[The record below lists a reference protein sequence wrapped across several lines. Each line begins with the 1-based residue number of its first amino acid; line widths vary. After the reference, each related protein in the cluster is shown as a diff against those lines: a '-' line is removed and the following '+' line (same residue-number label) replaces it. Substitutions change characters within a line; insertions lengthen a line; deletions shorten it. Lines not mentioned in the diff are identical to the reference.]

1 MVRVLVA
8 LSLARSLA
16 QAAVEWDEAKC
27 VLINKKIAFLGDGIT
42 RNCFYVFNHFMESG
56 GEPYDLVDGAWADK
70 GEGSADYDEVALWTD
85 WKRFDFV
92 SERHQVHLK
101 KSFGALDASS
111 EFWFIQSAWSGP
123 EATGGDA
130 SLLDIAAAVAANDV
144 VVANSG
150 WWDLKREADR
160 SCGED
165 FSKDGCDDDYKA
177 ALGEL
182 ATQILSKVDVGLFQ
196 TSSCCGED
204 GDSWVASID
213 AMNEAMRTV
222 AQDRGIGVVETSDLY
237 TYATAEAFT
246 LSGVPNPATC
256 LAHVESQL
264 RLIDYEQGSGCFP
277 PPKKEKGK
285 KGSTTKKSS
294 KKSSKK
300 KKSSPKKQ
308 KPPSDVCKTGSACN
322 VCDACCQDYI
332 GDCDACVAAQ
342 CSKTVEKPKEDEGSA
357 KKKKKKSGTKKPGT
371 KKKKK
376 SSPKKQKP
384 PTTETPKEE
393 EDEPREKTDI
403 GLFGDSLTE
412 KMDEDVLADFFDDG
426 SEVRNF
432 GVGGRDTYNYP
443 KNDEF
448 AEGLNFKPYY
458 ATIMLGTNNAK
469 DYDEDEFKD
478 QYLDLLRD
486 IADAT
491 TKAIF
496 VMIPPPIIGGCCD
509 IDADIVN
516 EDLPGAVADVVD
528 DLEDAVDID
537 VVLVDTPSEWS
548 DRTGCKAPSRRSRRL
563 DRDVSV
569 SQSLAS
575 CDDFYHTDG
584 LHLSDDGDE
593 VLARII
599 FDAIR
604 VYERGRR

>member
-27 VLINKKIAFLGDGIT
+27 VLLNKRIAFLGDGIT

-56 GEPYDLVDGAWADK
+56 GEPYDLVDGAWTDK

-101 KSFGALDASS
+101 KTLGALDASS
-111 EFWFIQSAWSGP
+111 EFWFIQNAWSGP

-144 VVANSG
+144 VIANSG
-150 WWDLKREADR
+150 WWDLKREAAR
-160 SCGED
+160 YCGED

-182 ATQILSKVDVGLFQ
+182 ARQILSKVDVGLFQ

-213 AMNEAMRTV
+213 AMNEVMRAV

-246 LSGVPNPATC
+246 LSDVPNPATC

-264 RLIDYEQGSGCFP
+264 RLIDSEQGSGCFP
-277 PPKKEKGK
+277 PPKKKGK

-300 KKSSPKKQ
+300 KSSKKKSSNKKKKSPKKQ
-308 KPPSDVCKTGSACN
+308 KPPS
-322 VCDACCQDYI
+322 
-332 GDCDACVAAQ
+332 
-342 CSKTVEKPKEDEGSA
+342 VEKPKEDEVEEPPAEEPKEDEGSA
-357 KKKKKKSGTKKPGT
+357 KKEKKKSGTKKPVT
-371 KKKKK
+371 KKKKKK

-384 PTTETPKEE
+384 PTTEKPKEE
-393 EDEPREKTDI
+393 KDEPREKTDI

-412 KMDEDVLADFFDDG
+412 KMDEDELADLFDDG

-432 GVGGRDTYNYP
+432 GVGGRDTYSYP
-443 KNDEF
+443 KNDAFE
-448 AEGLNFKPYY
+448 EGLNFKPDY

-496 VMIPPPIIGGCCD
+496 VMIPLPIIGGCCD
-509 IDADIVN
+509 IDADVVN

-528 DLEDAVDID
+528 DLEGAVDID

-563 DRDVSV
+563 DRRDVAV
-569 SQSLAS
+569 SRSLAS

-599 FDAIR
+599 FDAIQ
-604 VYERGRR
+604 VYERARR